1 MGLIIFA
8 ILMMSLITGQ
18 VKSIIKLKTTDDASD
33 TSEDDY
39 FDDFETLWFLI
50 FVFSFM
56 GLAPH
61 VAVWRVHHYYYI

>member
-39 FDDFETLWFLI
+39 FDDLETL
-50 FVFSFM
+50 
-56 GLAPH
+56 
-61 VAVWRVHHYYYI
+61 